1 MRMRKKKHLYKQ
13 LEKVSNYFINVKK
26 DIPNVKEA
34 ILQKDYLNLC
44 NIFGNE
50 NEICIE
56 VGCGKGEFVSE
67 MAKQN
72 PDKNFIAIEMIENI
86 IMLAAEKAA
95 SFNLK
100 NVRFINVGAEYLER
114 YFKDQ
119 SVSEIY
125 LNFSPPYPQ
134 KSYEGRRL
142 TNNDR
147 VKSYKNI
154 LKKSGIISMKTDDKD
169 FFDYTKGILTGQG
182 FSVTDYTGLDDKILP
197 MSLAVKTEYET
208 KFMNLGIKI
217 NRLTAKK

>member
-1 MRMRKKKHLYKQ
+1 MRMRKKKHLYKR

-56 VGCGKGEFVSE
+56 VGCGKGEFISE

-95 SFNLK
+95 SFELK

-119 SVSEIY
+119 SISEIY

-154 LKKSGIISMKTDDKD
+154 LKNGGIISMKTDDKG
-169 FFDYTKGILTGQG
+169 FFDYTKDVLTGQG
-182 FSVTDYTGLDDKILP
+182 FSVTDYTGLDDKYLP
-197 MSLAVKTEYET
+197 SSLAVKTEYET
-208 KFMNLGIKI
+208 KFMNLGITI